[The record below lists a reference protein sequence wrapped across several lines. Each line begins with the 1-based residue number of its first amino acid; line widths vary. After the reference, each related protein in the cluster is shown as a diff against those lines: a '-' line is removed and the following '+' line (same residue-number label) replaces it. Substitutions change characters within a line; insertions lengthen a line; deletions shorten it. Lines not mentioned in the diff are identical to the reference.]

1 MKRTSLLLV
10 SLLLAFSGYAQ
21 RYNTAVGARLDRGL
35 LGITVKQ
42 RIFKTV
48 MGEAIIVGNQD
59 RVIGSLLAEKHYPII
74 GRGLSAYMG
83 IGGHLG
89 SSAEVG
95 TLAGPDI
102 LVGVDF
108 KAPFMPLNI
117 SADIKPGY
125 NIGQEGNDQLA
136 FSTAISVRYVIGKET
151 SKDRKRFRTRNRAQ
165 RAKQK
170 EKNKKIKAKEKE
182 KRNKIKDKAKSKRAK
197 EKEKT
202 QKQREKSGIRSFKD
216 WKIFDVFKKDN

>member
-1 MKRTSLLLV
+1 MISLLLGL
-10 SLLLAFSGYAQ
+10 STYAQ
-21 RYNTAVGARLDRGL
+21 RYNTAVGARIDRGL
-35 LGITVKQ
+35 FGITVKQ

-48 MGEAIIVGNQD
+48 MGEGVISGNQD
-59 RVIGSLLAEKHYPII
+59 RILGTVLAEKHYPII

-83 IGGHLG
+83 AGGHIG
-89 SSAEVG
+89 SSAEIG
-95 TLAGPDI
+95 TIIGPDI

-117 SADIKPGY
+117 SADVKPAYHFGK
-125 NIGQEGNDQLA
+125 EGSDQFN

-151 SKDRKRFRTRNRAQ
+151 SKDRKRFRQRNRNQ

-170 EKNKKIKAKEKE
+170 EKNKKVKEREKE
-182 KRNKIKDKAKSKRAK
+182 KRSKIKDKAKSKRAK

-202 QKQREKSGIRSFKD
+202 QKQKEKSGIRSFKD
-216 WKIFDVFKKDN
+216 WKIFDIFEKF